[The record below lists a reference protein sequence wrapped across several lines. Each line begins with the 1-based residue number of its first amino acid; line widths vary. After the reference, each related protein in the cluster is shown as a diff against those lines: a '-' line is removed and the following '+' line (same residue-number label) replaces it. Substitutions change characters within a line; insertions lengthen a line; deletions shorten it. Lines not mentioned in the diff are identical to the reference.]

1 LKKFLNQ
8 RRLILIRNRDML
20 LLLKNVLIILCVVL
34 AGALGVLFFEYKADL
49 GGDNVIKNFFDAIW
63 WSLVTITT
71 VGYGDLYPVT
81 FWGRIIGIIFILLG
95 FIAFST
101 FTAFIASTF
110 IDKKI
115 KESKGLGNI
124 KGKNHIMICG
134 WNNSAYRILDLIMKI
149 KGKDVPTVILV
160 NEKDEGFI
168 NSMHNRYNQ
177 LDLKFIKGDFT
188 NQDIFQKG
196 SLKEAKHLIFLYDE
210 SQPQGTPSDERT
222 IIAAHNISYMKIKG
236 RITLQLKDRKYLPN
250 IRREKIQ
257 NVVIFD
263 EVGGNL
269 LANSTFNPSVP
280 DFIQEALKFEDGKGF
295 KEIDIPSE
303 FYGKT
308 YRELFD
314 NLREKQENI
323 LLGIVSIQPEFSI
336 DEILSDDTSNIDQFI
351 KRQFELSG
359 RKLKKDEAKNYIK
372 IKPADD
378 YVIQSSDKA
387 IVI

>member
-1 LKKFLNQ
+1 M
-8 RRLILIRNRDML
+8 LIRNRDIL
-20 LLLKNVLIILCVVL
+20 LLLKNILIIIFVIL
-34 AGALGVLFFEYKADL
+34 AGALGVLFFEYKANVV
-49 GGDNVIKNFFDAIW
+49 GDNVIKDFFDAIW

-81 FWGRIIGIIFILLG
+81 FWGRIIGIVFILLG

-149 KGKDVPTVILV
+149 RGKEVPTVILV
-160 NEKDEGFI
+160 NEMDEGFI
-168 NSMHNRYNQ
+168 NSLHNRYNQ
-177 LDLKFIKGDFT
+177 LDIKFIKGDFT
-188 NQDIFQKG
+188 NQEIFQKG
-196 SLKEAKHLIFLYDE
+196 SLKDAKHLIFLYDE
-210 SQPQGTPSDERT
+210 SLPHGTPSDERT
-222 IIAAHNISYMKIKG
+222 IIAAHNISYLKIKG
-236 RITLQLKDRKYLPN
+236 KITLQLKDRKYLPN

-269 LANSTFNPSVP
+269 LATSTLNPSVP
-280 DFIQEALKFEDGKGF
+280 DFIQEALKFDDDKGF
-295 KEIDIPSE
+295 RETDIPSE

-314 NLREKQENI
+314 NFREKKDLI

-336 DEILSDDTSNIDQFI
+336 EEVLSDDTSSIDQFI

-359 RKLKKDEAKNYIK
+359 RKLKKEDAKNYIK

-378 YVIQSSDKA
+378 YVIQSTDKA
-387 IVI
+387 IVL